1 MYVVPLLVI
10 FFTGYRYEP
19 EVCNSCHD
27 MSMMAFELENIAILN
42 IKCVDY
48 RSAVWN
54 ISKSDAV
61 NRLNDYK
68 LDVNDS
74 L

>member
-1 MYVVPLLVI
+1 MYVVPLLV
-10 FFTGYRYEP
+10 FFLLAI
-19 EVCNSCHD
+19 D
-27 MSMMAFELENIAILN
+27 MNQKYVIAVMTCQMMAFELENIAILN

-61 NRLNDYK
+61 NRLNDYN

>member
-1 MYVVPLLVI
+1 MNQKYVIAVM
-10 FFTGYRYEP
+10 T
-19 EVCNSCHD
+19 CQ
-27 MSMMAFELENIAILN
+27 MMAFELENIAILN

-61 NRLNDYK
+61 NRLNDYN